1 MKLNNVRPVRRIR
14 FCGGKRRLFQ
24 RGKDDG
30 GLKVRSK
37 SSRQVKAER
46 AVTIASG
53 EMYPEILGG
62 ISVGGVPSW
71 LVETCERRD
80 SAK

>member
-37 SSRQVKAER
+37 SSRQVKPER

-53 EMYPEILGG
+53 EMYPERG

>member
-37 SSRQVKAER
+37 SSRQVKAAER
-46 AVTIASG
+46 VVTIASG
-53 EMYPEILGG
+53 EMYPERLGE
-62 ISVGGVPSW
+62 ISVGGVPS
-71 LVETCERRD
+71 
-80 SAK
+80 